1 MKFVKPSFEIIE
13 QEFPTSDK
21 MDYTSTQRV
30 SDLTRAMEKHIEIC
44 GRTCYKSL
52 DKITDGSCKEFVGR
66 MIQNKHTAM
75 LEHGTVYLKVPYF
88 SETTAFYLNDKYSVV
103 NYRGKGMVIDDAMVE
118 RVVEEMCSANDF
130 AYITTNYRVIIQNGR
145 EADLKFMCEPTED
158 HDKRHTVK
166 IVCNRQV
173 SHEFVRH
180 RVFSFAQESTR
191 YCNYMKDKFGREL
204 TFITPVWLEELDL
217 ENPDLGSPE
226 YKFVKSL
233 KTAESTYMSL
243 IESGWKAQQAAI
255 VLPADLKTEL
265 VITGTES
272 DFKHFFDLRA
282 LGTTGAPH
290 PQAREIAEPLM
301 EEFKTRGWL
310 KESNSEVEV

>member
-13 QEFPTSDK
+13 QEFPVSNK
-21 MDYTSTQRV
+21 MDSSKTQLV
-30 SDLTRAMEKHIEIC
+30 SDLIEAMYKHIEIC

-52 DKITDGSCKEFVGR
+52 DKITSDSCHEFVNR
-66 MIQNKHTAM
+66 MVKNDHTAM

-88 SETTAFYLNDKYSVV
+88 SETTAFYLSNKYSVV
-103 NYRGKGMVIDDAMVE
+103 NYKGKDMPMDDAMVE
-118 RVVEEMCSANDF
+118 RVVEEMCSEDDF

-145 EADLKFMCEPTED
+145 EADLKYMCAPDEE
-158 HDKRHTVK
+158 HEKRHTVK
-166 IVCNRQV
+166 IICNRQV

-180 RVFSFAQESTR
+180 KVMSFAQESTR
-191 YCNYMKDKFGREL
+191 YCNYMKDKFGSQL
-204 TFITPVWLEELDL
+204 TFIAPLWMDASELES
-217 ENPDLGSPE
+217 PDLGSPE

-265 VITGTES
+265 VITGTET

-290 PQAREIAEPLM
+290 PQAKEIAEPMM
-301 EEFKTRGWL
+301 EEFKRRGWL
-310 KESNSEVEV
+310 K